1 MDCVPYLLVERGR
14 SGGQA
19 TAVRCANFGGRF
31 QIQGFTRLYHGQY
44 PRASLHW
51 EDRLSVQ
58 WGLQLVETTLND
70 ADAESLAE

>member
-1 MDCVPYLLVERGR
+1 MWRLLGVG
-14 SGGQA
+14 
-19 TAVRCANFGGRF
+19 FK
-31 QIQGFTRLYHGQY
+31 IQGFTRLYHGDY

-51 EDRLSVQ
+51 EDRLSVK